1 MANDDDLLAE
11 IDRFLE
17 ETGMGHTTFGVKAA
31 RNSHLVGR
39 LRRGRDIG
47 MATGKQVR
55 AFMEEYRRAQM
66 PQEAAQ

>member
-17 ETGMGHTTFGVKAA
+17 ETGMGHTTFGVKAV

-47 MATGKQVR
+47 VATARQVR
-55 AFMEEYRRAQM
+55 VFMDEHRRQHGSL
-66 PQEAAQ
+66 EAAQ